1 MPRQSFLSR
10 ESFVK
15 ASAFRTREILLS
27 LPFHL
32 DHISYVTENRI
43 IDSIRFYY
51 QHPNRKR
58 EYYVDVSVL
67 PLDEQFTRL
76 SLHGMHVNGQSFHED
91 AQMALAL
98 HDFESAIHSS
108 LAGDL
113 VMYKEKLSARRKS
126 RKWLNSSVLRYFLPS
141 LSLNKKLT

>member
-51 QHPNRKR
+51 QHPTKKR

-76 SLHGMHVNGQSFHED
+76 SLHGMHVNGHAFHED

-98 HDFESAIHSS
+98 HDFESAILAS
-108 LAGDL
+108 LGGEL
-113 VMYKEKLSARRKS
+113 VHYKEKIITKRKAG
-126 RKWLNSSVLRYFLPS
+126 KWFNSSVLKYFLPS
-141 LSLNKKLT
+141 VILNKKFS

>member
-32 DHISYVTENRI
+32 EHISYVTEKRMI
-43 IDSIRFYY
+43 GSIRFYY
-51 QHPNRKR
+51 GYPVSSR
-58 EYYVDVSVL
+58 EYYIDVSVL
-67 PLDEQFTRL
+67 PLDDQFTRL
-76 SLHGMHVNGQSFHED
+76 SLHGMHIDGHSFHDD

-113 VMYKEKLSARRKS
+113 MIYKDKLCAKYRS
-126 RKWLNSSVLRYFLPS
+126 RKWLNSSVFKYFLPS